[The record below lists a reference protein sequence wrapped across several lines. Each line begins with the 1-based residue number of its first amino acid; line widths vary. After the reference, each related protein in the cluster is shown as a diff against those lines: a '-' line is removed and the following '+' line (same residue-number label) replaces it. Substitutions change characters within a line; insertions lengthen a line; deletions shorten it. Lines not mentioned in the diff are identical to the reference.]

1 MQDQRRPMVKPEAK
15 PAYPDS
21 YHIILAHAFQEASYP
36 PLDVTEKKANIIS
49 GVPTF
54 TAPYL

>member
-1 MQDQRRPMVKPEAK
+1 MLKPEAK

-21 YHIILAHAFQEASYP
+21 YHIILAHAFQEASYR